1 MGIYGQ
7 IKDVMQRFGCD
18 IGHYK
23 PLRSDPFAVQQ
34 HLLAGRSCRT
44 IFDVGAYKG
53 HVAATYHQLFPTA
66 DIYSFEPFPP
76 SYELLAQRFGKH
88 SKIHLVNCA
97 VSSQSGESTFNVNQN
112 PATNSLLATG
122 QGYSAVKAVTDKQ
135 IQVPTVTLDEF
146 VASRNLAAPEILK
159 FDIQGNEL
167 NALRGAE
174 QMLSGEG
181 PLLIYTEVLFEQLY
195 QNCAR
200 FGDLAEFLAG
210 KSYDLY
216 NLYSLHHSPE
226 GRLEYGDAVFVSRR
240 LLAR

>member
-1 MGIYGQ
+1 M
-7 IKDVMQRFGCD
+7 
-18 IGHYK
+18 
-23 PLRSDPFAVQQ
+23 
-34 HLLAGRSCRT
+34 
-44 IFDVGAYKG
+44 
-53 HVAATYHQLFPTA
+53 
-66 DIYSFEPFPP
+66 
-76 SYELLAQRFGKH
+76 
-88 SKIHLVNCA
+88 
-97 VSSQSGESTFNVNQN
+97 SSQSGESTFNVNQN

-122 QGYSAVKAVTDKQ
+122 QGYSAVKAVTDEQ

-181 PLLIYTEVLFEQLY
+181 PLLIYSEVLFERLY
-195 QNCAR
+195 QNCAL
-200 FGDLAEFLAG
+200 FGDLAEFLADKG
-210 KSYDLY
+210 YELY